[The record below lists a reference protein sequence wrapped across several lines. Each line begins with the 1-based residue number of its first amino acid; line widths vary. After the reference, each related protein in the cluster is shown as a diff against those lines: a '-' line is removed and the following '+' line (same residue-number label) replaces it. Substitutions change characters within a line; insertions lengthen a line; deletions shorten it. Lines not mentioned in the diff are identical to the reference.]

1 MLRVEREREE
11 QKETKIALSS
21 LKTAEENGEGRA
33 RRKMGLNIQLAMSQ
47 FKSKHQEYRKEGK
60 KD

>member
-21 LKTAEENGEGRA
+21 LKTTEENGEGRA
-33 RRKMGLNIQLAMSQ
+33 RRKMGLNIQLATSQ
-47 FKSKHQEYRKEGK
+47 FKSKHQE
-60 KD
+60 